1 MLISY
6 EKKLNQVFDKFKL
19 YQIYYLKRIAGDYM
33 KIKVNADD
41 KLTIGEELV
50 LKEFVVLF
58 TNAIKHESVCCLQ
71 IFIEALCQE

>member
-1 MLISY
+1 
-6 EKKLNQVFDKFKL
+6 
-19 YQIYYLKRIAGDYM
+19 M
-33 KIKVNADD
+33 KIKVDTDD

-58 TNAIKHESVCCLQ
+58 TKAIKHESVCFLQ